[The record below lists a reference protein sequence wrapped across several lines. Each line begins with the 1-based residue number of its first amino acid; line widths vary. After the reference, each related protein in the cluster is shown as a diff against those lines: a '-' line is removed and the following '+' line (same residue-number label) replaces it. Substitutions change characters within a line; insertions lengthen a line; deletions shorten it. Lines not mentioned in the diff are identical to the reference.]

1 MQFLLVA
8 YDGTD
13 DQAIERRLRARAKH
27 VALGDEMVASGQM
40 LYGTAILDDHGKM
53 IGSMVVLDFP
63 AREDL
68 DAWLAVEPYMVG
80 DVWKKVEVR
89 PCRVGPSF
97 TGLHH

>member
-13 DQAIERRLRARAKH
+13 DQALERRLRARAKH
-27 VALGDEMVASGQM
+27 VALGDELVASGQM
-40 LYGTAILDDHGKM
+40 LYGTAILDDHDKM
-53 IGSMVVLDFP
+53 IGSMLVLDFP
-63 AREDL
+63 TRDAL

-80 DVWKKVEVR
+80 DVWRKVEVQ

-97 TGLHH
+97 TRLHR